1 MRYGYARVS
10 TIEQNTGLQIDALE
24 KSGVDFLFQEQ
35 KSGKSLKRP
44 ELIALLAKIKPGDT
58 VVVYKLDRVARSLAD
73 LLRVTERIHET
84 GARLESLT
92 EHLDTKSAAGRVVFQ
107 ILGAFAE
114 FERSMIV
121 ERTVAGMGA
130 ARLRGVAFGR
140 LPAITEEQELELVT
154 LFVSGSLNKSELARR
169 YGIHIASVKRALK
182 RAKAKGDLFE

>member
-44 ELIALLAKIKPGDT
+44 ELIALLTKIKPGDT

-92 EHLDTKSAAGRVVFQ
+92 EHLDTRSAAGRVVFQ

-154 LFVSGSLNKSELARR
+154 LFISGSLNKSELARR
-169 YGIHIASVKRALK
+169 YGIHVASVKRALK